1 MLLNPLTA
9 VSYLLWKLQCRL
21 NRPLLAPLQPGQR
34 RALLKAW
41 DLTQVQ
47 PRVFRPALCV
57 IITSHKRQEACTEL
71 LQQVYTQLPQA
82 LRDDVL
88 VIVLEDLSGLDYSA
102 AEALGRRLFGD
113 RFHLL
118 TSRRWLGKPGY
129 WLMYQAAFELLRVLE
144 PKHTLFIQ
152 DDLNLRPGFVA
163 QALMLWDALKD
174 PHKAV
179 LSLCSFDDD
188 EAKGRWARYARHE
201 VLDGRLR
208 KTQWFDLHAYL
219 VDGYFLTTLQ
229 HRVFPA
235 DPLRFRADRSRSSG
249 VGEQF
254 TRRLWGRGN
263 IYQVVETLAY
273 HGAHVSVMNEDSR
286 AGRPFDNRKPADTP

>member
-9 VSYLLWKLQCRL
+9 GSYLLWKFQCRL
-21 NRPLLAPLQPGQR
+21 NRPLLALLQPGRR
-34 RALLKAW
+34 RAMRETW
-41 DLTQVQ
+41 DLGQVQ
-47 PRVFRPALCV
+47 AHPNQAPLCV

-71 LQQVYTQLPQA
+71 LQQVYTQLPAA
-82 LRDDVL
+82 LRDDAV
-88 VIVLEDLSGLDYSA
+88 VIVLEDVSGLDYSETA
-102 AEALGRRLFGD
+102 ALGRKLFGD

-129 WLMYQAAFELLRVLE
+129 WLMHQAAFELLHTLKPQR
-144 PKHTLFIQ
+144 TLFIQ
-152 DDLNLRPGFVA
+152 DDLTLTPSFIAR
-163 QALMLWDALKD
+163 ALTLWDALKD

-179 LSLCSFDDD
+179 LSLVSFDDD
-188 EAKGRWARYARHE
+188 EVAGRWTNYERHD
-201 VLDGRLR
+201 VLNGQLR

-219 VDGYFLTTLQ
+219 VDGYFLNTLR

-235 DPLRFRADRSRSSG
+235 DPLRFFADRARSSG

-273 HGAHVSVMNEDSR
+273 HGAHASVMNADSR
-286 AGRPFDNRKPADTP
+286 AGRPFDNRRPP